1 MLSPRLQA
9 VAAQICAPVH
19 ADIGTDHAKLPCYLL
34 DHGRVERIIAVEKH
48 PGPYARACRALQG
61 YAAEVRR
68 GDGLQPLLSAET
80 NSLSITGMG
89 ALNIVHI
96 LKAYPDRLPARL
108 VLQPMDECQPI
119 RVWGLQYGYHLLA
132 EHWVEPHTVL
142 TFGQSPG
149 DDPVYHDLPRAAA
162 LRFGPHLLRQP
173 GLRPRLLSLR
183 LWIEKHQTPHYFAD
197 LQSCIAEALEHCSD

>member
-19 ADIGTDHAKLPCYLL
+19 ADIGTDHAKLPRYLL

-48 PGPYARACRALQG
+48 AGPYARACRALQG

-80 NSLSITGMG
+80 NSLSITGLG

-96 LKAYPDRLPARL
+96 LKSHPDRLPACL
-108 VLQPMDECQPI
+108 VLQPMDECQPV
-119 RVWGLQYGYHLLA
+119 REWGLDHGFHLLA
-132 EHWVEPHTVL
+132 EHWAEPHAVL
-142 TFGQSPG
+142 TFGRGTG
-149 DDPVYHDLPRAAA
+149 DDPAYAGLPRPAA
-162 LRFGPHLLRQP
+162 LRFGPHLLGQP
-173 GLRPRLLSLR
+173 GCRPRLLSLR
-183 LWIEKHQTPHYFAD
+183 LWIEQHQKPRYFAD
-197 LQSCIAEALEHCSD
+197 LQSCIGEALEHCSN